1 MARSSSDGSAKTGS
15 ARLARLIRD
24 RREQLGLSRQD
35 LADRTG
41 VPYPTI
47 AQIETAYRG
56 VSPSRLGTI
65 ARTLGLDPAELYE
78 ALATDTPSAAGNP
91 ASRARSTTR
100 ARGDGD
106 WLPNPA
112 YAPPPEAAP
121 PASDVV
127 ERVVALLSELPP
139 RQRLDALGRVQSGVL
154 SGLVEEE
161 VRQATERPRQS

>member
-24 RREQLGLSRQD
+24 RREELGLSRQD

-78 ALATDTPSAAGNP
+78 ALATDTPSAASQP
-91 ASRARSTTR
+91 ASRARPTTR
-100 ARGDGD
+100 ARGD

-112 YAPPPEAAP
+112 YAPPAEAAP